1 MQIAHIAG
9 NVGKDATLRS
19 LQNGDKVLGFSVAVD
34 NGRDK
39 EATWY
44 DCSVFGKRAES
55 LEQYIRK
62 GTKLALMRRLSVRV
76 HEGKA
81 YMGIAV
87 SELTFQGGNQNS
99 GDDRPARNSGN
110 GGGASQS
117 GGYSAPGGLDDDVP
131 FEMSWR

>member
-62 GTKLALMRRLSVRV
+62 GTKLALMGRLSVRV

-87 SELTFQGGNQNS
+87 SELTFQGGNQNGS
-99 GDDRPARNSGN
+99 DDRQERRPAANQSR
-110 GGGASQS
+110 S
-117 GGYSAPGGLDDDVP
+117 GGYRAPGGMDDDIP
-131 FEMSWR
+131 FSPPRD